1 MPVVVSYRYDWF
13 RIIEDISREGLT
25 LSDIAKELDV
35 SKTAVIGWKQG
46 LNPVT
51 LLVMLLSL
59 CGATLNKD
67 GRKTCR
73 LKSCRESSFITT
85 HPGVT
90 QTRKNMRTPHSEYTP
105 RRNARNFFSKTIK
118 KEK

>member
-46 LNPVT
+46 
-51 LLVMLLSL
+51 
-59 CGATLNKD
+59 
-67 GRKTCR
+67 
-73 LKSCRESSFITT
+73 
-85 HPGVT
+85 
-90 QTRKNMRTPHSEYTP
+90 
-105 RRNARNFFSKTIK
+105 
-118 KEK
+118 

>member
-46 LNPVT
+46 AEPRYFAGDALISLWCHIKQRRKEDLPT
-51 LLVMLLSL
+51 QILS
-59 CGATLNKD
+59 
-67 GRKTCR
+67 RK
-73 LKSCRESSFITT
+73 FI
-85 HPGVT
+85 H
-90 QTRKNMRTPHSEYTP
+90 NYTS
-105 RRNARNFFSKTIK
+105 RRYANTK
-118 KEK
+118 KHADNV